1 MPPRD
6 TPTVRQM
13 RLGSELRRMRERAGR
28 TARETAA
35 LLGVDQARVSNIEA
49 GRIGISGE
57 RIRRLATF
65 YACADAALVDALCA
79 IAEERR
85 GQFWWDEYRGI
96 LAPGFLDVAEM
107 EHHAVYV
114 RSMQAM
120 VIPGLLQTEDYARVL
135 FQGVVH
141 SLPTE
146 EIDAR
151 VEHRMRRQTILE
163 RDEPVRL
170 TATIHEAA
178 LRMRFGG
185 RKVARAQLEHLMTAS
200 DQEAVTVR
208 LVPFTNEHFVE
219 TTNPI
224 LYAGAPIAQLDTV
237 QVDNVVGGRFLD
249 AEAELHRYQK
259 LLDRAERL
267 ALDAEESRQLI
278 HHIAREL

>member
-1 MPPRD
+1 
-6 TPTVRQM
+6 
-13 RLGSELRRMRERAGR
+13 MRERAGR
-28 TARETAA
+28 TARETAG

-49 GRIGISGE
+49 GRIGVSGE

-65 YACADAALVDALCA
+65 YACADTALVDALCA

-107 EHHAVYV
+107 EHHAVYL

-135 FQGVVH
+135 FQGVVPP
-141 SLPTE
+141 LPSG

-151 VEHRMRRQTILE
+151 VEHRMRRQAILE

-185 RKVARAQLEHLMTAS
+185 RKVARAQLE
-200 DQEAVTVR
+200 R
-208 LVPFTNEHFVE
+208 LKEVSGSAAITLRVVPFTNEQFVE
-219 TTNPI
+219 TTHPV
-224 LYAGAPIAQLDTV
+224 LYAGAAVPQLDTV
-237 QVDNVVGGRFLD
+237 QVNNVVGSNFLG
-249 AEAELHRYQK
+249 AEAELQRYRV
-259 LLDRAERL
+259 LLDKAEGV

>member
-6 TPTVRQM
+6 TPTVRQV

-28 TARETAA
+28 TAREAAA

-65 YACADAALVDALCA
+65 YACADAVLVDALCA

-120 VIPGLLQTEDYARVL
+120 LIPGLLQTEGYARVL

-141 SLPTE
+141 ALPTE

-151 VEHRMRRQTILE
+151 VEYRMRRQMILE

-185 RKVARAQLEHLMTAS
+185 RKVARAQLEHLMTVS
-200 DQEAVTVR
+200 GSEAVTVR
-208 LVPFTNEHFVE
+208 VVPFTNEDFVE

-224 LYAGAPIAQLDTV
+224 LYAGTAVPRLDTV

-249 AEAELHRYQK
+249 AEAELHRYGK
-259 LLDRAERL
+259 LLDRAESL

>member
-28 TARETAA
+28 TAREAAA
-35 LLGVDQARVSNIEA
+35 LLGVDQARMSNIEA

-65 YACADAALVDALCA
+65 YACADTALVEALCA

-135 FQGVVH
+135 FQGI
-141 SLPTE
+141 LPPLPAE

-163 RDEPVRL
+163 REEPVRL
-170 TATIHEAA
+170 KATIHEAA

-185 RKVARAQLEHLMTAS
+185 RKVARAQLERLMEVS
-200 DQEAVTVR
+200 GCEAVTVR
-208 LVPFTNEHFVE
+208 VVPFTNEHFVE

-224 LYAGAPIAQLDTV
+224 LYAGAPVAQLDTV

-249 AEAELHRYQK
+249 AVAELERYRE
-259 LLDRAERL
+259 LLDQAEGV
-267 ALDAEESRQLI
+267 ALGTEESRQLI

>member
-1 MPPRD
+1 M
-6 TPTVRQM
+6 
-13 RLGSELRRMRERAGR
+13 
-28 TARETAA
+28 
-35 LLGVDQARVSNIEA
+35 LGVDQARMSNIEA
-49 GRIGISGE
+49 GRIGISDE

-65 YACADAALVDALCA
+65 YACADVLLVDALCA
-79 IAEERR
+79 IADERR

-135 FQGVVH
+135 FQGI
-141 SLPTE
+141 LPPLPAE

-163 RDEPVRL
+163 RQEPVRL

-185 RKVARAQLEHLMTAS
+185 RKVARAQLERLMEGS
-200 DQEAVTVR
+200 GCEVVTVR
-208 LVPFTNEHFVE
+208 VVPFTNEHFVE

-224 LYAGAPIAQLDTV
+224 LYAGAPVAQLDTV
-237 QVDNVVGGRFLD
+237 QVDNAVGGHFLD
-249 AEAELHRYQK
+249 AVAELERHRE
-259 LLDRAERL
+259 LLDQAESV
-267 ALDAEESRQLI
+267 ALGTEESRQLI

>member
-28 TARETAA
+28 TAREAAA
-35 LLGVDQARVSNIEA
+35 LLGVDQARMSNIEA
-49 GRIGISGE
+49 GRMGISGE

-65 YACADAALVDALCA
+65 YACADTVLVEALCA

-107 EHHAVYV
+107 EHHAVYL

-120 VIPGLLQTEDYARVL
+120 VIPGLLQTEDYARAL
-135 FQGVVH
+135 FRSIVPPL
-141 SLPTE
+141 STE
-146 EIDAR
+146 EVDAR
-151 VEHRMRRQTILE
+151 VEHRMRRQAILVRE
-163 RDEPVRL
+163 EPVRL

-178 LRMRFGG
+178 VRMRFGG
-185 RKVARAQLEHLMTAS
+185 RKVARAQLESLMEMSGGEPITLR
-200 DQEAVTVR
+200 V
-208 LVPFTNEHFVE
+208 VPFTNERFVE
-219 TTNPI
+219 TTDQI
-224 LYAGAPIAQLDTV
+224 AYAGAAVDRLDTV
-237 QVDNVVGGRFLD
+237 QVDNIVGGHFLD
-249 AEAELHRYQK
+249 AEAELQRYRK
-259 LLDRAERL
+259 LLDNAESV
-267 ALDAEESRQLI
+267 ALEASESRQLI

>member
-6 TPTVRQM
+6 TPTARQV
-13 RLGSELRRMRERAGR
+13 RLGTELRRMRERAGR
-28 TARETAA
+28 TARETAG

-49 GRIGISGE
+49 GRIGVSGE

-65 YACADAALVDALCA
+65 YACADTALVDALCA

-107 EHHAVYV
+107 EHHAVYL

-135 FQGVVH
+135 FQGVVPP
-141 SLPTE
+141 LPSG

-151 VEHRMRRQTILE
+151 VEHRMRRQAILE

-170 TATIHEAA
+170 TAMVHEAA

-185 RKVARAQLEHLMTAS
+185 RKVAREQLERLLEVSGTAS
-200 DQEAVTVR
+200 ITLRV
-208 LVPFTNEHFVE
+208 VPFTNERFVE
-219 TTNPI
+219 TTHPI
-224 LYAGAPIAQLDTV
+224 LYAGTAVPQLDTV
-237 QVDNVVGGRFLD
+237 LVDSTVGGQFLD
-249 AEAELHRYQK
+249 AEAELQRYQEV
-259 LLDRAERL
+259 LDKAEDV
-267 ALDAEESRQLI
+267 ALDTEESRQLI

>member
-6 TPTVRQM
+6 TPTARQV
-13 RLGSELRRMRERAGR
+13 RLGTELRRMRERAGR
-28 TARETAA
+28 TARETAG

-49 GRIGISGE
+49 GRIGVSGE

-65 YACADAALVDALCA
+65 YACADTALVDALCA

-107 EHHAVYV
+107 EHHAVYL

-135 FQGVVH
+135 FQGVVPP
-141 SLPTE
+141 LPSG

-151 VEHRMRRQTILE
+151 VEHRMRRQAILE

-185 RKVARAQLEHLMTAS
+185 RKVARAQLE
-200 DQEAVTVR
+200 R
-208 LVPFTNEHFVE
+208 LKEVSGSAAITLRVVPFTNEQFVE
-219 TTNPI
+219 TTHPI
-224 LYAGAPIAQLDTV
+224 LYAGAAVPQLDTV
-237 QVDNVVGGRFLD
+237 QVNNVVGGNFLG
-249 AEAELHRYQK
+249 AEAELQRYRV
-259 LLDRAERL
+259 LLDKAEGV

>member
-28 TARETAA
+28 TAREAAA
-35 LLGVDQARVSNIEA
+35 LLGVDQARMSNIEA

-65 YACADAALVDALCA
+65 YACADTALVEALCA

-107 EHHAVYV
+107 EHHAVYL
-114 RSMQAM
+114 RSMQAL

-141 SLPTE
+141 ALPSD
-146 EIDAR
+146 EIEAR
-151 VEHRMRRQTILE
+151 VAYRLKRQSILQ

-170 TATIHEAA
+170 TATVHEAA
-178 LRMRFGG
+178 VRMRFGG
-185 RKVARAQLEHLMTAS
+185 RKVARAQLEHLMEMSGS
-200 DQEAVTVR
+200 DAVTVR
-208 LVPFTNEHFVE
+208 VVPFTNEAFVE

-224 LYAGAPIAQLDTV
+224 LYAGAAVARLDTV
-237 QVDNVVGGRFLD
+237 QVDNVVGGHFLD
-249 AEAELHRYQK
+249 AEAELHRYRK
-259 LLDRAERL
+259 LLDKAENL